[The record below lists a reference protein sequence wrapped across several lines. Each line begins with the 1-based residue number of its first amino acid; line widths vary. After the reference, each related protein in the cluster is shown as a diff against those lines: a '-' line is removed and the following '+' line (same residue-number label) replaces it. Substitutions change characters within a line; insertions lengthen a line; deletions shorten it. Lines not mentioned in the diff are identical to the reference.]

1 MFPPMYFAGGTLDVT
16 AHEVV
21 EGGNIKEVH
30 QVTGGPFGGTKVDQ
44 EFEKLLEKLF
54 GKPLMDNFR
63 KAFPAEWLTLMN
75 EFEIKKRG
83 RRAFEGTT
91 TRLRLPRS
99 FVTFLSNNGYYDPN
113 KLIIKHYNPK
123 DVKMYNS
130 EYLCLGPGV
139 MKQLFAPVLKGIESH
154 IQSLLKEKSLKEAKF
169 FFLVGGF
176 AESALL
182 QDAVRKKF
190 SDKHLVLIPNYAS
203 IAVVQGAV
211 MYGLRPQIFESRM
224 MSTTYCFDTN
234 HPFIEGVHPPLKRH
248 FCGGVAWC
256 KDCVVVV
263 VKEGE
268 TVKVDEARHFPNY
281 HPLSSTQTAV
291 SFAFYTSRSTNPEFT
306 TDPEVGPSIGK
317 VTVSSPNT
325 YKGTDRDIDLS
336 VYFGGTEIKATAF
349 DKTSGNKE
357 TVVLD
362 FLCK

>member
-21 EGGNIKEVH
+21 EGGNIKEIH

-44 EFEKLLEKLF
+44 EFENLLDKLF
-54 GKPLMDNFR
+54 GKPLMNNFR

-113 KLIIKHYNPK
+113 KLITRHYDPK
-123 DVKMYNS
+123 DVKIYNS
-130 EYLCLGPGV
+130 EYLCLGPEV

-154 IQSLLKEKSLKEAKF
+154 LQSLLKEKSLKEAKF

-176 AESALL
+176 AESVLL

-190 SDKHLVLIPNYAS
+190 SVKHRVLIPNYAS

-224 MSTTYCFDTN
+224 MSTTYSFEAI
-234 HPFIEGVHPPLKRH
+234 HRFKEGVHPPSKRKIIE
-248 FCGGVAWC
+248 GVAWC
-256 KDCVVVV
+256 EDCLVVV

-268 TVKVDEARHFPNY
+268 TVKADEARHFPNY
-281 HPLSSTQTAV
+281 KPLRSTQTAAC
-291 SFAFYTSRSTNPEFT
+291 FAFYTSHSTNPKFT
-306 TDPEVGPSIGK
+306 TDPEVGPSIGE
-317 VTVSSPNT
+317 VTVSSPDT
-325 YKGTDRDIDLS
+325 SKGTDRDIDLS